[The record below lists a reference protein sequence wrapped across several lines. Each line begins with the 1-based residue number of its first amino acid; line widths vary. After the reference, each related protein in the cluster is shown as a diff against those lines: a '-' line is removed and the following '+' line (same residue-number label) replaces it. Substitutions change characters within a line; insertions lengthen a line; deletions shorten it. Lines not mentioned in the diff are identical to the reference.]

1 MAEQYAVD
9 KWLYTML
16 SSDAALMSLA
26 TGVYTFPV
34 PTTAVLPYVVY
45 QDQPAID
52 IQGVGAARI
61 GITGLWL
68 VRGVARA
75 TSWGG
80 TLDQIATRLDE
91 VLQAASGS
99 NVDGEIWACV
109 RERPFRL
116 IEPVT
121 TGQYRHAGGQ
131 YRIWAT

>member
-1 MAEQYAVD
+1 MAELYAVD

-16 SSDAALMSLA
+16 SSDTTLMSLA
-26 TGVYTFPV
+26 TGIYTFPV

-45 QDQPAID
+45 QEQTPID

-80 TLDQIATRLDE
+80 TLDAIADRIDE
-91 VLQAASGS
+91 VLQAKAGS
-99 NVDGEIWACV
+99 NIDGVIWACG

-116 IEPVT
+116 IENVT